1 MRNRAWFLGMK
12 LEELLIQKKKVIA
25 DKWFDAVVDTY
36 PAETCKFIKSQK
48 NPFSNPVGNTTQKG
62 LTVLM
67 DELLGEMD
75 PDTINSFLD
84 PIIRIRAIQD
94 FTPSK
99 AVSFL
104 FSLKEIIKD
113 QLKDKDF
120 DDNTLI
126 ELNQFNKKID
136 SLALIGFDIYMK
148 CREKI
153 YHIKANEEKNRTFR
167 AFERAGLIKE
177 IPDNNAESQL
187 V

>member
-1 MRNRAWFLGMK
+1 MK
-12 LEELLIQKKKVIA
+12 LEELLIKKKKVII

-36 PAETCKFIKSQK
+36 PAETCRFIKSQK
-48 NPFSNPVGNTTQKG
+48 NPFSNPVGDTTQKG

-94 FTPSK
+94 FTPSR
-99 AVSFL
+99 AVSFV
-104 FSLKEIIKD
+104 FSLKEIIRD
-113 QLKDKDF
+113 RLKDKDF
-120 DDNTLI
+120 NSYNMLI
-126 ELNQFNKKID
+126 ELIQFDRKID
-136 SLALIGFDIYMK
+136 LIAMIGFDIYVK

-177 IPDNNAESQL
+177 IPDNNTEPQI